1 MKKSL
6 TVIIIVFL
14 LMCVG
19 CSKGENKEINKI
31 IDINTTTLEEF
42 LISDGYKKMG
52 TILCDQIKDGNIKR
66 IGYINQNETETYM
79 ITGSNE
85 KFNISLKL
93 YSTTKQ
99 NCEKSTNTKETNM
112 VSNLILNNA
121 VDIYAS
127 YTNDRSFVILNDNTL
142 AKINTDD
149 IVVDDYGNKT
159 YHGKLDKVTINL
171 NSTSEKL
178 ISLNGW
184 GDYPILKTDKGYYSL
199 TKKNINEY
207 ECSTYEDIKCQ
218 YEFVYGTD
226 RISRFYDEIL
236 YYGGGILMDKSMNL
250 YTKNHIF
257 LNKKLI

>member
-1 MKKSL
+1 MKKSF

-14 LMCVG
+14 LICVG
-19 CSKGENKEINKI
+19 CSKGGNNDINKI
-31 IDINTTTLEEF
+31 KDINPITLEEF
-42 LISDGYKKMG
+42 LKSDGYKKMG

-79 ITGSNE
+79 INSSKE

-99 NCEKSTNTKETNM
+99 NCEKSTDTKETNM

-121 VDIYAS
+121 VDVYAS

-142 AKINTDD
+142 VKINTDD
-149 IVVDDYGNKT
+149 IVVDNHGNKT

-171 NSTSEKL
+171 KNPSEKL

-207 ECSTYEDIKCQ
+207 ECSTYEDVKCQ
-218 YEFVYGTD
+218 YEYVYDTD
-226 RISRFYDEIL
+226 GISDFYNEIL
-236 YYGGGILMDKSMNL
+236 YYGGGILMDKSMNI
-250 YTKNHIF
+250 YTKNVA
-257 LNKKLI
+257 